1 MWGKKKEK
9 HDLLDL
15 ENPIT
20 IGSYMNEPDLINN
33 RFQLYEAVTL
43 AGKRLDEIFKSY
55 ENLSQRHYEMVE
67 EYKVKDAE
75 IVMILLGSAFD
86 TVTVA
91 VDKLRKEGIKAG
103 VITLNVIRPFPIDE
117 VVKRVKDKCKIIVA
131 DRQDSY
137 GANGGNLSL
146 EVRAAFQ
153 RKKKN
158 VEIKSVVYGLGGIG
172 L

>member
-1 MWGKKKEK
+1 MGKKKEK

-33 RFQLYEAVTL
+33 RFQLYGAVTL

-91 VDKLRKEGIKAG
+91 VDKLRKEGIKA
-103 VITLNVIRPFPIDE
+103 
-117 VVKRVKDKCKIIVA
+117 A
-131 DRQDSY
+131 
-137 GANGGNLSL
+137 SL
-146 EVRAAFQ
+146 P
-153 RKKKN
+153 
-158 VEIKSVVYGLGGIG
+158 LM
-172 L
+172 

>member
-1 MWGKKKEK
+1 MCIR
-9 HDLLDL
+9 D
-15 ENPIT
+15 
-20 IGSYMNEPDLINN
+20 
-33 RFQLYEAVTL
+33 R
-43 AGKRLDEIFKSY
+43 
-55 ENLSQRHYEMVE
+55 
-67 EYKVKDAE
+67 YKVKDAE

-117 VVKRVKDKCKIIVA
+117 VVKRVRDKCKILVA

-158 VEIKSVVYGLGGIG
+158 VEIKSVVYGLGGIDFDVSDG
-172 L
+172 RWLLEQYNNPVSYTHLRSILKLTVAA